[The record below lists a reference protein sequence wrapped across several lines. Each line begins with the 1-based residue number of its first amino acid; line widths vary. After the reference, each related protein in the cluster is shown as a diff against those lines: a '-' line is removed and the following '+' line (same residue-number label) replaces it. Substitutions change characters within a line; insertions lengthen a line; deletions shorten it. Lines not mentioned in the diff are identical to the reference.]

1 MTAAGSLGAYD
12 GAMALIGGISSLAW
26 LALLAVKMWA
36 FVDALTRDGQLYEAA
51 GKLTKPA
58 WLLILGL
65 TLVTHL
71 LSPGAPV
78 GLLSIVGTVVAFVY
92 LLDVRPAVRELR
104 R

>member
-1 MTAAGSLGAYD
+1 MV
-12 GAMALIGGISSLAW
+12 LIGGISSLAW
-26 LALLAVKMWA
+26 LALLGVKLWA
-36 FVDALTRDGQLYEAA
+36 FVDALTRDARLYEAA

-65 TLVTHL
+65 TLLTHL
-71 LSPGAPV
+71 LSQGAPV
-78 GLLSIVGTVVAFVY
+78 GLLSIIGTVVAFVY